1 MNPTRKKI
9 LVGMSGG
16 VDSSVTAALL
26 VREGHEVIGGFM
38 RNWSE
43 GKEENGVCT
52 WKSDRR
58 DAQRVAAHLGIPLLT
73 FDFEAQ
79 YRAEVVQ
86 YLYDEY
92 AAGRTP
98 NPDVLCNRQI
108 KFGYFLEAAKRLG
121 CDAVA
126 TGHYAGVAV
135 DAAGAHLLRAADEN
149 KDQTYFLHQLTQE
162 QLQHALFPL
171 QPYQKT
177 EVRELARQFELP
189 TAERKESMGI
199 CFVGRVPIK
208 EFLST
213 HLAPT
218 PGDVVLEDGT
228 KIGTHDGLQFFT
240 IGQRHGFTQ
249 PGGGEPYYVAAK
261 DFITGQLIVAPRAS
275 TLLLKSTVHIP
286 AVHWI
291 ATTAPGTPVR
301 CLARLR
307 HRAPLAMCVVTPT
320 VDGSARVDFDEPQWG
335 SAPGQF
341 CVLYSDKECLGG
353 GAIA

>member
-1 MNPTRKKI
+1 MQEQRKKI

-26 VREGHEVIGGFM
+26 VREGHEVIGGYM
-38 RNWSE
+38 RNWSD

-52 WKSDRR
+52 WKTDRR
-58 DAQRVAAHLGIPLLT
+58 DAQRVAAHLGIPLMT

-108 KFGYFLEAAKRLG
+108 KFGYFLDAAKRLG

-126 TGHYAGVAV
+126 TGHYAGVHVV
-135 DAAGAHLLRAADEN
+135 DTVAHLLRAKDDS
-149 KDQTYFLHQLTQE
+149 KDQTYFLHQLSQE
-162 QLQHALFPL
+162 QLRHALFPL
-171 QPYQKT
+171 QPYLKS
-177 EVRELARQFELP
+177 EVRDLARTFDLP

-208 EFLST
+208 DFLQSNV
-213 HLAPT
+213 AAT

-228 KIGTHDGLQFFT
+228 RIGTHDGLQFFT

-261 DFITGQLIVAPRAS
+261 DLATGQLIVAPRES
-275 TLLLKSTVHIP
+275 ELLLSNSVEVSKM
-286 AVHWI
+286 HWI
-291 ATTAPGTPVR
+291 SSTSPAQSLR

-307 HRAPLAMCVVTPT
+307 HRAPLASCT
-320 VDGSARVDFDEPQWG
+320 VDPHDDGSATVVFDEPQWG
-335 SAPGQF
+335 AASGQF
-341 CVLYSDKECLGG
+341 CVLYTELECLGG
-353 GAIA
+353 GAIQ

>member
-1 MNPTRKKI
+1 MLEQRKKI

-26 VREGHEVIGGFM
+26 VREGHEVIGGYM
-38 RNWSE
+38 RNWSD

-52 WKSDRR
+52 WKTDRR
-58 DAQRVAAHLGIPLLT
+58 DAQRVAAHLGIPLMT

-108 KFGYFLEAAKRLG
+108 KFGYFLEAARQLG

-126 TGHYAGVAV
+126 TGHYAGVSV
-135 DAAGAHLLRAADEN
+135 DGDGAHLMRAKDDN
-149 KDQTYFLHQLTQE
+149 KDQTYFLHQLNQE
-162 QLQHALFPL
+162 QLRHALFPL
-171 QPYQKT
+171 QPYLKS
-177 EVRELARQFELP
+177 EVRDLARSFDLP
-189 TAERKESMGI
+189 TAERRESMGI

-208 EFLST
+208 DFLQSNV
-213 HLAPT
+213 AAT
-218 PGDVVLEDGT
+218 PGEVVLEDGT
-228 KIGTHDGLQFFT
+228 HIGTHDGLQYFT

-261 DFITGQLIVAPRAS
+261 DLATGRLIVAPRESA
-275 TLLLKSTVHIP
+275 LLLSSTATITQMHWVSGSAP
-286 AVHWI
+286 ALSL
-291 ATTAPGTPVR
+291 R

-307 HRAPLAMCVVTPT
+307 HRAPLAPCT
-320 VDGSARVDFDEPQWG
+320 VQSHADGSATVVFDAPQWG
-335 SAPGQF
+335 AAPGQF
-341 CVLYSDKECLGG
+341 CVLYTQEECLGG
-353 GAIA
+353 GAI

>member
-1 MNPTRKKI
+1 
-9 LVGMSGG
+9 MSGG

-86 YLYDEY
+86 YLYNEY

-135 DAAGAHLLRAADEN
+135 GETGARLLRAVDDN

-162 QLQHALFPL
+162 QLRHAVFPL
-171 QPYQKT
+171 QQYTKS
-177 EVRELARQFELP
+177 EVRELARSFDLP

-208 EFLST
+208 EFLVT
-213 HLAPT
+213 HLAPA

-228 KIGTHDGLQFFT
+228 RIGTHDGLQYFT
-240 IGQRHGFTQ
+240 IGQRHGFVQ

-261 DFITGQLIVAPRAS
+261 DFATRQLIVAPRKS
-275 TLLLKSTVHIP
+275 PRLLRQVVDVP
-286 AVHWI
+286 MMHWI
-291 ATTAPGTPVR
+291 AETQGTQPVR

-307 HRAPLAMCVVTPT
+307 HRAPLAACTVVPG
-320 VDGSARVDFDEPQWG
+320 DNGSARVEFDEPQWG
-335 SAPGQF
+335 AAPGQF
-341 CVLYSDKECLGG
+341 CVLYTIDECLGG